1 MTTPKQPPLDAP
13 DDQWLVYADAL
24 QEAGDPRGE
33 LIALNQKVT
42 GGADPKDRDAFVQQH
57 AAELL
62 GPAAE
67 YFGAYQLDW
76 RRCVLEMAA
85 VRVGPQDDAAAMTRA
100 LLASPAAEGLWKLS
114 LVGVPSGSHDAIDLS
129 GAVAEVVK
137 AMPESCRY
145 VALVDD
151 KANKSQSLISRD
163 YDPGENLVQ
172 FGPLTELVALS
183 GLERLHIVTADPHQL
198 DFEGLDAPGLRS
210 FTLHGLRFAESYDAP
225 SQIATQ
231 LASIKW
237 PKLEDFEARLAETW
251 TCSVPDETGAYVA
264 VYAEMDEDE
273 SYYDEYDDDGWN
285 EGVNYTE
292 ELAGLMESLKQTPLK
307 RLALTSFDSSGQL
320 LEALRSHGLPET
332 LEELDLSE
340 SSLGAEAVQFFLDN
354 KELFG
359 KLKRLV
365 LEDTLIGDDDA
376 KKLADLG
383 PEIEHSEGSGA
394 CYRFLVGME

>member
-1 MTTPKQPPLDAP
+1 LDAP

-33 LIALNQKVT
+33 LIALNQKVA

-57 AAELL
+57 ASELL
-62 GPAAE
+62 GQAAE
-67 YFGAYQLDW
+67 YFGAYRLGW
-76 RRCVLEMAA
+76 RRCVLDTAEI
-85 VRVGPQDDAAAMTRA
+85 RVGPKDDAAAMTRA
-100 LLASPAAEGLWKLS
+100 LLASPAAAGIERLS
-114 LVGVPSGSHDAIDLS
+114 LVGVPGGSGDEIDLS
-129 GAVAEVVK
+129 PGVAEVVK
-137 AMPESCRY
+137 ALPESCRS

-151 KANKSQSLISRD
+151 KAARSQSLISRD
-163 YDPGENLVQ
+163 YDPGENLVG
-172 FGPLTELVALS
+172 FGSLTELVALP
-183 GLERLHIVTADPHQL
+183 GLEQLQVVTADPYQI
-198 DFEGLDAPGLRS
+198 DFDGLEAPNLRS

-264 VYAEMDEDE
+264 VYAEMDDDE
-273 SYYDEYDDDGWN
+273 SYYDEYGDDDGWN

-292 ELAGLMESLKQTPLK
+292 ELAGLMENFKQTPLK
-307 RLALTSFDSSGQL
+307 RLALTSFDSSEQL
-320 LEALRSHGLPET
+320 LEALRSHGLPEG

-340 SSLGAEAVQFFLDN
+340 SSLGAEGVQFFLDN
-354 KELFG
+354 KEVFA

-365 LEDTLIGDDDA
+365 LEDTLISADDA
-376 KKLADLG
+376 KKLSDLG
-383 PEIEHSEGSGA
+383 PEIQHSEGGGA